1 MRLGKR
7 VLVRGAAALVVIGAA
22 LGAWKHE
29 AIAEKALDLRFGQ
42 TLPAPDFPP
51 PADAAEARLQD
62 LEYLARLTEVDR
74 SFSSRAARA
83 FAKRVDALRARAP
96 GLTDPQFFLGVA
108 EAGAQADNAHTG
120 VDLGLVRR
128 RFNSAPVRL
137 AWFPEGLHVVRAATG
152 HADLLGARV
161 LAIDGIEP
169 EALAREAARFVG
181 GTPEYRRSVSTFL
194 LESPQLLNALRPQA
208 PADRLRLRLADAQG
222 VERNVELAAVAAAEA
237 PAASKPGRIL
247 APRPLPSEKPGAWH
261 AMLDEAGDL
270 PPSLRDPQR
279 SAYAATLGD
288 GVLYLHLWQIRDDDH
303 GKLETAIRG
312 AVGRAR
318 APWRRII
325 LDLRFNAGGDYPVV
339 YRALE
344 SLAERLAPGGRLAI
358 LVDNTTFSAA
368 IIAAALA
375 KHFAAGRAVI
385 VGEKPGDRLAFWA
398 EGTSIEL
405 PHSKIKVNISTGL
418 HDWEKGCRSLDCW
431 WPNLFY
437 DVAAGSLDPQVPV
450 AWRFEDYR
458 RGVDPVLAR
467 AIAPGALSAEKV
479 ASNAAR

>member
-1 MRLGKR
+1 MRLGR
-7 VLVRGAAALVVIGAA
+7 HWIRGGAALVAIAAA

-29 AIAEKALDLRFGQ
+29 AIAEKVLDLRFGR

-51 PADAAEARLQD
+51 PADAAQARLQD
-62 LEYLARLTEVDR
+62 LDYLARLTEVDR
-74 SFSSRAARA
+74 SFSTRGERA
-83 FAKRVDALRARAP
+83 FARRVEALRERAA
-96 GLTDPQFFLGVA
+96 GLSEPQFFLGVA

-120 VDLGLVRR
+120 VDLGLARR

-137 AWFPEGLHVVRAATG
+137 AWFPEGLHVVRAVTD

-161 LAIDGIEP
+161 VAIDGIDP
-169 EALAREAARFVG
+169 ETLVREAARFVG
-181 GTPEYRRSVSTFL
+181 GTAEYRRSVSGFL
-194 LESPQLLNALRPQA
+194 LESPQLLSALHPQA
-208 PADRLRLRLADAQG
+208 PDDRLALRVVDARG
-222 VERNVELAAVAAAEA
+222 VEREVELTALAPGSA
-237 PAASKPGRIL
+237 PAAAKPGRLL
-247 APRPLPSEKPGAWH
+247 APRLLPSEKAGTWH
-261 AMLDEAGDL
+261 AVLSEADDL
-270 PPSLRDPQR
+270 PASLRDPQR
-279 SAYAATLGD
+279 SAYSTTLGD
-288 GVLYLHLWQIRDDDH
+288 GVLYLHLWQIRDDDQ
-303 GKLETAIRG
+303 GRLEMAIRG
-312 AVGRAR
+312 AAGRAR
-318 APWRRII
+318 APWRRIV

-344 SLAERLAPGGRLAI
+344 SLAERLAPDGRLAI

-398 EGTSIEL
+398 EGTSIAL
-405 PHSKIKVNISTGL
+405 PNSKIKVNISTGL

-437 DVAAGSLDPQVPV
+437 DVAAGSVDPQVPV

-467 AIAPGALSAEKV
+467 ALRPGALSAEKR